1 MKTINDSA
9 GGDGVDVGADVDDN
23 NDNGVYGD
31 VGAVDDDN
39 GDSVEGDSDGDGDGV
54 DVGADVDAN
63 NDGVDLHLDHEVGR
77 LAGLLPILLLLHSRH
92 CSNYMLP
99 SLFHL
104 SKYFSRNH
112 LQVVLSMATAHE
124 KLLFTFKETVVK
136 LSALDSRCLTRL
148 CAKHSRETSLC
159 AKHLTR
165 LCAKHS
171 RLASLCAKH
180 APTLRP
186 ALADKC
192 KQNMRR
198 WRRCAAIFPTSGL
211 IQYSRKTGRY

>member
-39 GDSVEGDSDGDGDGV
+39 GDSVEGDSDGV
-54 DVGADVDAN
+54 DVAADVDAN

-92 CSNYMLP
+92 CSNDTLP

-104 SKYFSRNH
+104 SKYFSRYH
-112 LQVVLSMATAHE
+112 LHVVLSVPMGNSCSLSK
-124 KLLFTFKETVVK
+124 KLLPSCQ
-136 LSALDSRCLTRL
+136 L
-148 CAKHSRETSLC
+148 
-159 AKHLTR
+159 
-165 LCAKHS
+165 
-171 RLASLCAKH
+171 
-180 APTLRP
+180 
-186 ALADKC
+186 
-192 KQNMRR
+192 
-198 WRRCAAIFPTSGL
+198 WIF
-211 IQYSRKTGRY
+211 IV